1 MDPTHP
7 LLVAV
12 QPLVIRLGATVIAP
26 AELRDGDVPL
36 EWDGTL
42 LAGIRLTASSSSPT
56 PGPEPDAAAVNRAVD
71 ADAGGLEGI
80 IEDIERFF
88 SGPLIDLPRERKQQ
102 AVRMFEEAGA
112 FSYRKSVES
121 VAAALGV
128 SRFTVYN
135 YLNRD
140 RE

>member
-1 MDPTHP
+1 MEPTHP

-12 QPLVIRLGATVIAP
+12 QPLVSRIGATVINP
-26 AELRDGDVPL
+26 ADIRDGDVPL
-36 EWDGTL
+36 EWVGLL
-42 LAGIRLTASSSSPT
+42 LAAIRLPARFSPA
-56 PGPEPDAAAVNRAVD
+56 PAAD
-71 ADAGGLEGI
+71 TDAGGLDGI

-88 SGPLIDLPRERKQQ
+88 DAPLTELSRKRKQQ
-102 AVRMFEEAGA
+102 ALRMFEESGD
-112 FSYRKSVES
+112 FSYRKSVEA

-128 SRFTVYN
+128 SRFSVYN